1 MNIKLSLII
10 PVYGVAMFAERCA
23 RSLMSQ
29 TLRDGVEFIF
39 VDDCTPDDSIAIIE
53 RVVAEYPERKGQ
65 VTILHHKENKGLPA
79 ARNTGLATAKGKYIY
94 HFDGDDFAEPKLL
107 EQMLRTAEEN
117 DADYVWADWFLTYE
131 HSDRKMSQPTFSTPE
146 DALRGMLTGR
156 MKYNVWNKIVKRNLY
171 TDNNIWFPAGYG
183 MGEDMTMIRLLAC
196 AKTVAHCPYAGYHY
210 VRTNSE
216 AMTSNVNDKS
226 YTEITHN
233 VAITISFLKN
243 KIKSDI
249 APVASAFCLH
259 TKFPLLISSD
269 KNDYLRWKTL
279 WPESNAYIDCA
290 GFSTRNRILNNIAK
304 RKWWGFV
311 RLHSKIYHWIYTL
324 IFN

>member
-1 MNIKLSLII
+1 MKISLSVII

-53 RVVAEYPERKGQ
+53 RIVAKYPERKGQ

-79 ARNTGLATAKGKYIY
+79 ARNTGLDAAKGKYIY
-94 HFDGDDFAEPKLL
+94 HFDGDDFAEPELL
-107 EQMLRTAEEN
+107 EKMLRTAEEN
-117 DADYVWADWFLTYE
+117 DADYVWADWLLTYE
-131 HSDRKMSQPTFSTPE
+131 HSDRRMSQPTFSTPE
-146 DALRGMLTGR
+146 DALRGILTGR

-196 AKTVAHCPYAGYHY
+196 AKTVAHCPYADYHY

-216 AMTSNVNDKS
+216 AMTSNMSDKS
-226 YTEITHN
+226 YADISYN
-233 VAITISFLKN
+233 VDLTVSFLKN
-243 KIKSDI
+243 KIKKDI
-249 APVASAFCLH
+249 TLLAGAFCLH
-259 TKFPLLISSD
+259 TKFPLLISQD

-290 GFSTRNRILNNIAK
+290 GFSTRNRILNKLAAK
-304 RKWWGFV
+304 SLWNVVKLHFIVYNFV
-311 RLHSKIYHWIYTL
+311 YRICYR
-324 IFN
+324 